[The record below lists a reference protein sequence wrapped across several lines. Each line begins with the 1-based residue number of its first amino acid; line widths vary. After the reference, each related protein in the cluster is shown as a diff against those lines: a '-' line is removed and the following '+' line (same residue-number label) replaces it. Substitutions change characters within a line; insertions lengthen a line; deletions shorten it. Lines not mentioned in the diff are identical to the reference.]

1 MNTNIDQLLNS
12 VSKIRKIE
20 PSQSLTAIDKL
31 IGLQLRSESDDKEKS
46 GDPETVVA
54 DAKAKAEED
63 GSKTSDLEK
72 ELENTCKCPSCGFV
86 GSKEDFKVKLVNAN

>member
-1 MNTNIDQLLNS
+1 MNTNMDQLLNS

-20 PSQSLTAIDKL
+20 PAHSLTAIDKL
-31 IGLQLRSESDDKEKS
+31 IGLQLRSESGDGKS

-54 DAKAKAEED
+54 DAKAKAEEE